1 MRHFDAWLNR
11 RNGNYTKTSAFSI
24 NTDGTI
30 HQHFDP
36 KYYADFLGNEQDKCN
51 ISITLVNQGWLKLN
65 ELNVYVDWLGHIYSK
80 SIDPIEKNWRN
91 QRYWARY
98 TNEQMGSLKELL
110 NDLCKEFNIE
120 NKVID
125 HNVYDENVDIFK
137 GVTFRSNYSK
147 ITTDV
152 SPAFEIE
159 KIK

>member
-1 MRHFDAWLNR
+1 
-11 RNGNYTKTSAFSI
+11 
-24 NTDGTI
+24 
-30 HQHFDP
+30 
-36 KYYADFLGNEQDKCN
+36 
-51 ISITLVNQGWLKLN
+51 
-65 ELNVYVDWLGHIYSK
+65 
-80 SIDPIEKNWRN
+80 
-91 QRYWARY
+91 
-98 TNEQMGSLKELL
+98 MGSLKELL